1 MATPSARWLGLS
13 VLLVATSVL
22 AGAQGPAQPR
32 FFSDDPL
39 SREPET
45 QDASGAKDRDIELAP
60 DLLLNLFTRPGDV
73 RPSVRALNVNT
84 VDEVPDSGWF
94 TNRIYAR
101 PVSVDE
107 IVRVRMSRRRRRR
120 GRGPLSAPRPAA
132 CRRASRRATAAACAG
147 SCSSTPQGI
156 RGPRPAPCR
165 WPCGCSGRSATTRSR
180 RIWCT
185 ATRRP
190 QHRRQGHHRNARRA
204 QAARCDL
211 TMSTTCWRG
220 RHVMPTAPIARP
232 PVCSVPRPRDRT
244 LQVRTAPAPTTPT
257 TSSPTSTAASCAR

>member
-1 MATPSARWLGLS
+1 MATPSARLLGLS

-45 QDASGAKDRDIELAP
+45 QDASDAKDRDIELAP

-107 IVRVRMSRRRRRR
+107 IVR
-120 GRGPLSAPRPAA
+120 GPNVSPPPAA
-132 CRRASRRATAAACAG
+132 GAWTIVSAKTSGVSPGFTARDSSGVRWFVQFDTAGHPRAAAL
-147 SCSSTPQGI
+147 
-156 RGPRPAPCR
+156 RP
-165 WPCGCSGRSATTRSR
+165 T
-180 RIWCT
+180 
-185 ATRRP
+185 
-190 QHRRQGHHRNARRA
+190 
-204 QAARCDL
+204 
-211 TMSTTCWRG
+211 
-220 RHVMPTAPIARP
+220 
-232 PVCSVPRPRDRT
+232 
-244 LQVRTAPAPTTPT
+244 RTAGTDRMAV
-257 TSSPTSTAASCAR
+257 SS